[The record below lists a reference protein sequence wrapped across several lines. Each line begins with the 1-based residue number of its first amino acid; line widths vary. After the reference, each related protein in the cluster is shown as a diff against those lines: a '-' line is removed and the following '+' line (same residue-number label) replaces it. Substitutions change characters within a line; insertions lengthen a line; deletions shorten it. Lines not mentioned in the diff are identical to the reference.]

1 MSPTTTATAP
11 PPKFKRSVR
20 NYLLDAHFQLKYTSY
35 IVGLTIMVSAAL
47 GGLLYRETSRSVSL
61 GDAAVEIGANANK
74 AGAEAVAQSKALS
87 TVIEGF
93 AETNY
98 KDDPAMLAS
107 MKEADAAKQ
116 GEIDARARSLE
127 DGEKKLKEQRSALAH
142 QRNVFLAI
150 LTGAL
155 SLLVLLVGL
164 ASIVVTHKVAG
175 PIFKMKRLLREVGDG
190 RLIVPPGRLRKGDE
204 LQEFF
209 DEFASMVEKLRER
222 QTAEIDMLDR
232 VLEESRASG
241 SSPATIARLTALR
254 EHMQGELDRA

>member
-1 MSPTTTATAP
+1 SM
-11 PPKFKRSVR
+11 R

-35 IVGLTIMVSAAL
+35 IVGLTCVVSAAL
-47 GGLLYRETSRSVSL
+47 GGLLYHETSRSVQL
-61 GDAAVEIGANANK
+61 GAEAVEIGDDANR

-98 KDDPAMLAS
+98 KSDPAMLAT

-116 GEIDARARSLE
+116 AEIDARAKKLE
-127 DGEKKLKEQRSALAH
+127 EGDKKLKEKSAALAH

-155 SLLVLLVGL
+155 SLLVVLVGL
-164 ASIVVTHKVAG
+164 AGIVITHKVAG
-175 PIFKMKRLLREVGDG
+175 PVFKMKRLLREVGEG

-204 LQEFF
+204 LQDFF
-209 DEFASMVEKLRER
+209 DVFAAMVTKLRER
-222 QTAEIDMLDR
+222 QSIEIEMLDA
-232 VLEESRASG
+232 VLEESRASS
-241 SSPATIARLTALR
+241 SSPATIARLGALR
-254 EHMQGELDRA
+254 THMQGELDRT